1 MGLAEIVTRCMQ
13 KNPAQRY
20 GTMDE
25 LVNAL
30 IQIYRGVA
38 GPGMSTYMEAFPV
51 APSGRHAAPTPPPL
65 TGPVLVGA
73 AHAPT
78 QTPQMIGQVPGT
90 GPMPLPIGGSG
101 PNPMIPSGGSSAAMY
116 PGSGYGVPIRKSNT
130 GLILAI
136 LAVVLV
142 GGGIA
147 AVVALSGGK
156 KDGGGGAGSQVAALE
171 DAGGGSSEA
180 PPADAMSAMVDAA
193 APVSVDA
200 EAVATI
206 DAADAPKADAAV
218 NPDTVEI
225 LIKSKYHTS
234 FEVWEDDR
242 KLFDGPDNL
251 PVVVGES
258 RKITIKAR
266 GYKDKTFTVGAD
278 AKGRKFEF
286 KLERLPGPGPG
297 SARPPADPGCKSI
310 VVDPSSAACRKQ
322 YCQFHPDDLRCD
334 AE

>member
-1 MGLAEIVTRCMQ
+1 
-13 KNPAQRY
+13 
-20 GTMDE
+20 MDE

-30 IQIYRGVA
+30 IQVYRGIA

-78 QTPQMIGQVPGT
+78 QTPHMLGQVSGT

-101 PNPMIPSGGSSAAMY
+101 PNPMVPAPGSSGGMY

-130 GLILAI
+130 GLIVAI

-147 AVVALSGGK
+147 AVVALGGDKKDSGG
-156 KDGGGGAGSQVAALE
+156 GSGSQVAGAE
-171 DAGGGSSEA
+171 DAGAGSNEV
-180 PPADAMSAMVDAA
+180 PPADAMSTVVDAA
-193 APVSVDA
+193 TPVSVDA
-200 EAVATI
+200 EVVAAI
-206 DAADAPKADAAV
+206 DAGGEAPKADAAV
-218 NPDTVEI
+218 NPETVEI
-225 LIKSKYHTS
+225 LIKSKFHGS

-297 SARPPADPGCKSI
+297 SGSTRPPVDPGCKSI

-322 YCQFHPDDLRCD
+322 YCQFHPDDLRCG